1 MLQLPRS
8 NPLYEQLAVSRVS
21 LPDALKKLGSGGF
34 TGYLGY
40 ASPDA
45 EAYLVFIKGALVSML
60 LLEQQRRSNGFEAL
74 NGLFSQA
81 ARGSGV
87 INLYRMTVDIALCT
101 HALLHGEAALLAQKV
116 AVTDLK
122 ALITRIQTEQINGT
136 MLFTSPDRS
145 AMAFYKQG
153 VPVGF
158 YHDSAHDIAT
168 APVEI
173 QRVAALPDATVELR
187 TITASDTLLHHN
199 FLETLN
205 IDRLWQA
212 VQNREPSTKSP
223 QPTPPVSST
232 TPAAPSEPIRQQPAA
247 PSLPPDQL
255 AEVTDDLQE
264 IVKAYLGRA
273 GAALVDRLLADG
285 GGPEALSDQTAFE
298 LLLKGLA
305 AQGAQLDPEAKLD
318 EMLDL
323 IRSEV
328 AGRLAL

>member
-8 NPLYEQLAVSRVS
+8 NPLYEQLAIGRVI

-40 ASPDA
+40 SAPGV
-45 EAYLVFIKGALVSML
+45 EAYLIFIKGALVSML
-60 LLEQQRRSNGFEAL
+60 LLENQQRSNGFEAL
-74 NGLFSQA
+74 SSLFYQA

-87 INLYRMTVDIALCT
+87 INLYRMTPDIALCT
-101 HALLHGEAALLAQKV
+101 HALLHGEAVIQPQKV
-116 AVTDLK
+116 AATDLK
-122 ALITRIQTEQINGT
+122 ALMTRIQTGLLTGT
-136 MLFTSPDRS
+136 MLFTTPDRS

-153 VPVGF
+153 SPIGF
-158 YHDSAHDIAT
+158 YHDTAHDIT
-168 APVEI
+168 TTPVEI

-187 TITASDTLLHHN
+187 IITAPDALLHHN

-205 IDRLWQA
+205 IDRLWQTA
-212 VQNREPSTKSP
+212 QNLEPSVKPPSP
-223 QPTPPVSST
+223 ASPPPSTTPPVSL
-232 TPAAPSEPIRQQPAA
+232 EPIRHQPAA

-273 GAALVDRLLADG
+273 GAALVDSLLAKA
-285 GGPEALSDQTAFE
+285 GGPEALSDPTAFAS
-298 LLLKGLA
+298 LLKALA

>member
-8 NPLYEQLAVSRVS
+8 NPLYEQLAVSRVT

-40 ASPDA
+40 GSPSA
-45 EAYLVFIKGALVSML
+45 EAYLIFIKGALVSML
-60 LLEQQRRSNGFEAL
+60 LLENQRRSSGFEAL
-74 NGLFSQA
+74 SSLFCQA
-81 ARGSGV
+81 AGGSGV
-87 INLYRMTVDIALCT
+87 INLYRMTTDIALCT
-101 HALLHGEAALLAQKV
+101 HALLHGEAVILPQK
-116 AVTDLK
+116 AATADLK
-122 ALITRIQTEQINGT
+122 ALITRIQNEQLTGT
-136 MLFTSPDRS
+136 MLFTTPDRS

-153 VPVGF
+153 VPLGF
-158 YHDSAHDIAT
+158 YHNTAHDIAT
-168 APVEI
+168 TPVEI

-187 TITASDTLLHHN
+187 TLAAPETLLHHN

-212 VQNREPSTKSP
+212 AQNREPSVKPSP
-223 QPTPPVSST
+223 PPPVPSATSAASSEPVCQY
-232 TPAAPSEPIRQQPAA
+232 PAAPSF
-247 PSLPPDQL
+247 SPDQL

-264 IVKAYLGRA
+264 IVRAYLGRA
-273 GAALVDRLLADG
+273 GAALVDSLLLNA
-285 GGPEALSDQTAFE
+285 GGPETLSDPVAFTS
-298 LLLKGLA
+298 LLKALA